1 MLVARTPAL
10 TSVII
15 VLRTAQTV
23 SVDTYQEP
31 CLSCTMAPQP
41 TPDPAA
47 LPATADLQF
56 DKAEFTGDSAGS
68 QPCVACKR
76 SFSGPYFHAQGHVVC
91 PACAERIQSGQQAPP
106 AISLAKAALY
116 GCGAGL
122 LGCTIY
128 AAVAILFDIEFG
140 LIAILVGW
148 LVGKAIRHASGGLG
162 GRPQQILA
170 VVITYFSITTSYIP
184 VYIAH
189 EVKHPT
195 VNRSAQ
201 QKAQDKKAAEASPG
215 AGKAIGVI
223 LLFIIL
229 MGAAPFFSL
238 GSGISGILTLFI
250 IFLGLQRAWR
260 LTGRTDLLVMGP
272 YDPAPAQ

>member
-1 MLVARTPAL
+1 
-10 TSVII
+10 
-15 VLRTAQTV
+15 
-23 SVDTYQEP
+23 
-31 CLSCTMAPQP
+31 MAPEL
-41 TPDPAA
+41 TRDPAV
-47 LPATADLQF
+47 LPATTDLQF
-56 DKAEFTGDSAGS
+56 EKAEFTADSAGS
-68 QPCVACKR
+68 QQCVACKR
-76 SFSGPYFHAQGHVVC
+76 SFSGAYYHAQGHVVC

-106 AISLAKAALY
+106 ALSLARAALY

-128 AAVAILFDIEFG
+128 ATIAILFDIEFG

-148 LVGKAIRHASGGLG
+148 LVGKAIRPASGGLG

-184 VYIAH
+184 VYISNQD
-189 EVKHPT
+189 KHPG
-195 VNRSAQ
+195 VNRAAR
-201 QKAQDKKAAEASPG
+201 QKGEGKTVEASPG

-223 LLFIIL
+223 LVTIIL
-229 MGAAPFFSL
+229 IAAAAPFFSL
-238 GSGISGILTLFI
+238 ASGISGILTLFI

>member
-1 MLVARTPAL
+1 
-10 TSVII
+10 
-15 VLRTAQTV
+15 
-23 SVDTYQEP
+23 
-31 CLSCTMAPQP
+31 MAPEP
-41 TPDPAA
+41 TRDCA
-47 LPATADLQF
+47 LPAATDLQF
-56 DKAEFTGDSAGS
+56 EKAEFIADSPGS

-76 SFSGPYFHAQGHVVC
+76 GFSGPYYHAQGHVVC

-106 AISLAKAALY
+106 ALSLAKAALY

-128 AAVAILFDIEFG
+128 ATVAILFDIEFG

-184 VYIAH
+184 VYIAN

-195 VNRSAQ
+195 VNRAAQ
-201 QKAQDKKAAEASPG
+201 QQGGDKKAVEASPG
-215 AGKAIGVI
+215 AGKSI
-223 LLFIIL
+223 LGIFLFIIL
-229 MGAAPFFSL
+229 IAAAAPFFSL
-238 GSGISGILTLFI
+238 GAGISGIITLFI
-250 IFLGLQRAWR
+250 IFLGLQRAWH